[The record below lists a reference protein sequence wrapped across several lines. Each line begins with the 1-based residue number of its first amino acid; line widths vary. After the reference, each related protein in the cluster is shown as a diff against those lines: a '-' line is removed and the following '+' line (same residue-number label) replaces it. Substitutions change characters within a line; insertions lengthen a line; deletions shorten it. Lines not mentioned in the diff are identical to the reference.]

1 MFGEIDDEESQFEY
15 YIKDEYEQGKKLIIL
30 YELAGYLDC

>member
-15 YIKDEYEQGKKLIIL
+15 YIKYEHRPKLIIL
-30 YELAGYLDC
+30 YEMTGYLDC